1 MRGSQQDVIGFTI
14 QKASPADGPENIFI
28 TRNNH
33 LGLVDVA
40 CGDNKHAILST
51 RRTVPFMVTSQGQGP
66 RVRLQNQEEQVF
78 EYGGMAKI
86 PAAGIWS
93 FLTGKGGEE

>member
-1 MRGSQQDVIGFTI
+1 MRGAQSDVMGFAI
-14 QKASPADGPENIFI
+14 QRANPSDGPENIFV

-40 CGDNKHAILST
+40 CSDNKHAVLSS
-51 RRTVPFMVTSQGQGP
+51 RRTVPFMVTSQAQGP

-78 EYGGMAKI
+78 EAGGLAKI

-93 FLTGKGGEE
+93 FLTGKGEG